1 MKKWQIAAIASLVI
15 VVLFLADGGMYV
27 VKDLLTRQA
36 ALTTATTTTPR
47 LNLPPKAA
55 FTCRTPTR
63 TLKYIAPT
71 DRDLIMF
78 LNNSTDPDGDLL
90 TSQWYVRYNGT
101 GDWKLLNNSRDHWGR
116 LPVSNEKGHEIK
128 LVVSDG
134 MKEESTSITLPVD
147 LATKFPPRVG
157 IRFKGMFYFVGFRF
171 EGEYPPASELEMRE
185 SFEVIKT
192 DLGCNAIK
200 LVGDYED
207 VLVKAAEIAIEKGYE
222 MIILSPKYWHKTAEE
237 DYTIAEHL
245 EKLIL
250 FCKRAEELRKKSS
263 AIVLCVAE
271 ELHVGVRGITNAST
285 YEEREREYNTMDQGV
300 VVSKLIEHLLVIIR
314 EVRMHFHGRITYAH
328 WGPTP
333 YRFKYGELDL
343 DIVAPALYWYERP
356 PDVLS
361 FNDRVALFRVPGRLF
376 VSIEFGCHCWKG
388 AMKESGSC
396 WQYYKDQE
404 YSQEEQ
410 AICIERTMEVY
421 LSNNLDGAFLYL
433 WMIRIPNDARSYGI
447 VRYYGD
453 DRLLTRKL
461 GFYAYQSFTLS

>member
-1 MKKWQIAAIASLVI
+1 LKTKALGVVAIIIVLISLGAAYQ
-15 VVLFLADGGMYV
+15 FGMFN
-27 VKDLLTRQA
+27 Q
-36 ALTTATTTTPR
+36 
-47 LNLPPKAA
+47 PPKAA
-55 FTCRTPTR
+55 FSYRTPTR

-71 DRDLIMF
+71 DQDLIIF
-78 LNNSTDPDGDLL
+78 ENTSTDSETPLATL
-90 TSQWYVRYNGT
+90 ASKWYVRYNST

-116 LPVSNEKGHEIK
+116 LPVSNERGHEIK

-134 MKEESTSITLPVD
+134 MREESTSIALPVD
-147 LATKFPPRVG
+147 QATKYPPRVG
-157 IRFKGMFYFVGFRF
+157 IRFKGVVYFVGFRF
-171 EGEYPPASELEMRE
+171 EDPHYSPTSETEMRE

-207 VLVKAAEIAIEKGYE
+207 VLVQAAEIAIEKGYE
-222 MIILSPKYWHKTAEE
+222 MIILSPKYWHKTAKE

-250 FCKRAEELRKKSS
+250 FCKRAEELRRKSS

-285 YEEREREYNTMDQGV
+285 YEEREAEYNAMDQKI
-300 VVSKLIEHLLVIIR
+300 VVSKLKEHLHVIIK
-314 EVRMHFHGRITYAH
+314 EVRMYFHGRITYGH

-356 PDVLS
+356 PDVMS
-361 FNDRVALFRVPGRLF
+361 FNDRVAMFRVPGRLF

-396 WQYYKDQE
+396 SQYYKDQE

-410 AICIERTMEVY
+410 AVCIERTMEVY

-433 WMIRIPNDARSYGI
+433 WMIRQPNDARSYGI
-447 VRYYGD
+447 VRYYD
-453 DRLLTRKL
+453 DGKLLTRKL
-461 GFYAYQSFTLS
+461 GFYAYQSFVIS